1 MATKKPHEMSNEE
14 LLKQE
19 KTLKASVYMLLV
31 TSIFI
36 LLIGIFLLFYKKQGF
51 NAFLAI
57 PISFV
62 AIIIINSNLLKEIRK
77 EITSRGL

>member
-19 KTLKASVYMLLV
+19 KTLKTSVYMLLFS
-31 TSIFI
+31 SII
-36 LLIGIFLLFYKKQGF
+36 LVLIGIFLLFYKKQGF
-51 NAFLAI
+51 NALLVI

-62 AIIIINSNLLKEIRK
+62 AIIIVNTNALKEVRK
-77 EITSRGL
+77 EIESRGL

>member
-19 KTLKASVYMLLV
+19 KTLKASVYMLLIS
-31 TSIFI
+31 SIVI
-36 LLIGIFLLFYKKQGF
+36 LLIGLFLLFYKKQF
-51 NAFLAI
+51 IALLAI

-62 AIIIINSNLLKEIRK
+62 TIIIVNSNLLKEIQK
-77 EITSRGL
+77 EIASRGL